1 MVKQMMI
8 VLGVVLLLI
17 TGCSK
22 TPTQDTAE
30 VGAADALALKYIE
43 ASTEGNHDLFKQI
56 LSPDDP
62 HYLNLKDGRHVNPGM
77 YKAMG
82 ERYTIQRF
90 EQDTDDA
97 KELYYK
103 VTYYS
108 PKHNGYFTDYLEMK
122 KEAGDWKISEIDSR
136 DISRKI
142 TNPEGGVIVHENKE
156 GDK

>member
-1 MVKQMMI
+1 MVKRMMI
-8 VLGVVLLLI
+8 FLGVVLLLI

-22 TPTQDTAE
+22 TQTQETAE
-30 VGAADALALKYIE
+30 AGAADALALKYIE

-90 EQDTDDA
+90 EQET
-97 KELYYK
+97 ELYYR
-103 VTYYS
+103 VIYYS

-122 KEAGDWKISEIDSR
+122 KKAGDWKIYELDSR
-136 DISRKI
+136 DVSRMIK
-142 TNPEGGVIVHENKE
+142 NPEGGVTVHKNKE